1 MQLSINLMKM
11 KLNKNFENTA
21 LFIENLKDYKAFG
34 LGDNLRQN
42 YIENYM
48 VLEPPKYKHRLRLGY

>member
-1 MQLSINLMKM
+1 M

-34 LGDNLRQN
+34 LGDNLR
-42 YIENYM
+42 
-48 VLEPPKYKHRLRLGY
+48 